1 VNSVKLMLRFLIAA
15 GLLLVLLIPLFL
27 IRSTIN
33 ERERYRNEAVH
44 EVGESRARQQQLL
57 GPVLV
62 IPWSEQ
68 YQSETRDADGRV
80 KIELLT
86 RDGRDVYLPQQL
98 QIEGELHPDARRLG
112 LFKVPVYTWDA
123 RVRADFYTLPPVSGR
138 TYGRA
143 YLALG
148 VSDVRGL
155 VGSPALRVNGEAL
168 TAQPGSRLL
177 ENQSSGLHALLPGE
191 GETWADTPIT
201 VELDFI
207 LDGTRRLSIV
217 PVGDDNTITLT
228 SSWPHPSFVNGN
240 FLPNEREVGADGF
253 KATWAI
259 SSLASTAQ
267 RQLRQKLGNHGTD
280 RSLEVLNVALVD
292 PIDVYT
298 LADRAS
304 KYGILFIV
312 LTFVGFVLFE
322 LIQRL
327 RIHPLQYLLIGLALA
342 IFFLLLLSLSEHIA
356 FWQAYLI
363 AAAAC
368 IGLQGVYL
376 SGVLRNRVFG
386 LTFSGLLAALY
397 AVLYLLLQSEGYALL
412 MGSILLFAILA
423 VIMWMTRKLDWYEVG
438 ANLR

>member
-1 VNSVKLMLRFLIAA
+1 VNSLKLLLRFLVVG
-15 GLLLVLLIPLFL
+15 GLLLVLLIPLL
-27 IRSTIN
+27 MIRGTIQ

-68 YQSETRDADGRV
+68 YRNETKDADGKV

-86 RDGRDVYLPQQL
+86 RDGHDVYMPQQL
-98 QIEGELHPDARRLG
+98 QIEGELHPDERRLG
-112 LFKVPVYTWDA
+112 LFKIQVYTWNA
-123 RVRADFYTLPPVSGR
+123 RVRAGFYPLSPASGR
-138 TYGRA
+138 TYKRA

-168 TAQPGSRLL
+168 TPQPGSKVL
-177 ENQSSGLHALLPGE
+177 EEQSSGLHAVLPDE
-191 GETWADTPIT
+191 GEHGYGTPIS
-201 VELDFI
+201 VELAFV

-217 PVGDDNTITLT
+217 PLGDDTRVSLT
-228 SSWPHPSFVNGN
+228 STWPHPSFVNSN

-253 KATWAI
+253 KAQWAI

-267 RQLRQKLGNHGTD
+267 RQLWHALGQHSTD
-280 RSLEVLNVALVD
+280 RHIEVLGVNLVD
-292 PIDVYT
+292 PVDVYT

-304 KYGILFIV
+304 KYGILFIL

-327 RIHPLQYLLIGLALA
+327 RIHPLQYLLVGLALA

-356 FWQAYLI
+356 FWQAYLV

-376 SGVLRNRVFG
+376 TGVLRNRTFG
-386 LTFSGLLAALY
+386 LAFSGLLGALY
-397 AVLYLLLQSEGYALL
+397 AVLYLLLQSEGDALL

-423 VIMWMTRKLDWYEVG
+423 AIMWMTRKLDWYEIG

>member
-15 GLLLVLLIPLFL
+15 GLLLLLLIPLFM
-27 IRSTIN
+27 IRGIIN
-33 ERERYRNEAVH
+33 ERERYRHEAVH

-68 YQSETRDADGRV
+68 YQNETRDADGKV

-86 RDGRDVYLPQQL
+86 RDRYDLYMPQQL
-98 QIEGELHPDARRLG
+98 QIEGELHPDERRLG
-112 LFKVPVYTWDA
+112 LFKIPVYTWNA
-123 RVRADFYTLPPVSGR
+123 RVRAGFYTQPPVSGR

-168 TAQPGSRLL
+168 TPQPGSKVL
-177 ENQSSGLHALLPGE
+177 EEQSSGLHAVLPGE
-191 GETWADTPIT
+191 GEAWYDAPIT
-201 VELDFI
+201 VELDFV

-217 PVGDDNTITLT
+217 PLGDDNTITLT
-228 SSWPHPSFVNGN
+228 STWPHPSFVNGN
-240 FLPNEREVGADGF
+240 FLPNTREIGADGF
-253 KATWAI
+253 KAQWAI

-267 RQLRQKLGNHGTD
+267 RQLRYNLGNDNG
-280 RSLEVLNVALVD
+280 RALGVLAVNLVD

-327 RIHPLQYLLIGLALA
+327 RIHPLQYLLVGLALA

-376 SGVLRNRVFG
+376 SGVLRNRAFG
-386 LTFSGLLAALY
+386 LTFSGLLGALY

-423 VIMWMTRKLDWYEVG
+423 AIMWMTRKLDWYEVG

>member
-1 VNSVKLMLRFLIAA
+1 VNSVKLLLRFLIVGA
-15 GLLLVLLIPLFL
+15 LLLVLLIPLLL
-27 IRSTIN
+27 IRGTIS
-33 ERERYRNEAVH
+33 ERERYRAEAVH
-44 EVGESRARQQQLL
+44 EVGESRARAQQLL

-68 YQSETRDADGRV
+68 YQNETKDADGRV

-86 RDGRDVYLPQQL
+86 RDGRDVYMPQQL
-98 QIEGELHPDARRLG
+98 QVGGELQPDERRLG

-123 RVRADFYTLPPVSGR
+123 HVRAGFATAPQVAGR
-138 TYGRA
+138 TYGQA

-148 VSDVRGL
+148 ISDVRGL

-168 TAQPGSRLL
+168 TPQPGSKIL
-177 ENQSSGLHALLPGE
+177 ENQSSGLHALLPE
-191 GETWADTPIT
+191 RDDAWADTAIS

-217 PVGDDNTITLT
+217 PLGDDTSVTLT
-228 SSWPHPSFVNGN
+228 STWPHPSFVNGN

-253 KATWAI
+253 KAQWAI

-267 RQLRQKLGNHGTD
+267 RQLRQKLGNDSTG
-280 RSLEVLNVALVD
+280 RALEVLNVALVD

-327 RIHPLQYLLIGLALA
+327 RIHPLQYLLVGLALA

-363 AAAAC
+363 AAGAC

-376 SGVLRNRVFG
+376 TGVLRNRAYG
-386 LTFSGLLAALY
+386 LTFSGLLGALY

-423 VIMWMTRKLDWYEVG
+423 AIMWMTRKLDWYEVG